1 MQNNLNPNQQ
11 QVPQPDS
18 ISANFNPSQTLAM
31 KFDIASWVLIGIAM
45 VLVLIFHLLPALLA
59 GLLVYEL
66 IRLLTPHIERKFPR
80 TRAKIIAIV
89 LLAFVIVSLLSLAGA
104 GLVAFFRSESGSIT
118 VLLAKMAQII
128 EDSRKILPSWIL
140 DRLPSDAI
148 AFKEEATIWL
158 RSHATQLQVVGK
170 EAGRITA
177 HVLIGMII
185 GGMIA
190 LRDAAK
196 DDHYKPFARALA
208 QRAWLFGDA
217 FKRVVFAQVRIASI
231 NALFTGIYLAIIMP
245 MLGVELPLVKTMI
258 AITFVVGLIP
268 VVGNLISN
276 TVIVVVSLSQS
287 LGVAIGSLLYLV
299 VIHKLEYFLN
309 ARIVGGQ
316 IRANAW
322 ELLITMLLME
332 SIFGLA
338 GIVAAPIYYA
348 YIKSELRA
356 RNLV

>member
-1 MQNNLNPNQQ
+1 MQNNCNPNNHSLNNPNQAL
-11 QVPQPDS
+11 S
-18 ISANFNPSQTLAM
+18 M
-31 KFDIASWVLIGIAM
+31 KFDIASWILIGVAM
-45 VLVLIFHLLPALLA
+45 VLVLIFRLLPALLA

-140 DRLPSDAI
+140 ERLPSDAL

-158 RSHATQLQVVGK
+158 RSHANQLQVVGK

-190 LRDAAK
+190 LRDAVN
-196 DDHYKPFARALA
+196 DDLYKPFARALA

-356 RNLV
+356 LNLV

>member
-1 MQNNLNPNQQ
+1 MR
-11 QVPQPDS
+11 DHYTE
-18 ISANFNPSQTLAM
+18 TLSM
-31 KFDIASWVLIGIAM
+31 KFDIASWILIGMAM
-45 VLVLIFHLLPALLA
+45 LLVLVFHLLPALLA
-59 GLLVYEL
+59 GLLVYQL
-66 IRLLTPHIERKFPR
+66 IHILTPHIERKFPGP
-80 TRAKIIAIV
+80 RAKLIAIA
-89 LLAFVIVSLLSLAGA
+89 LLTIITVSLLSLAGA

-128 EDSRKILPSWIL
+128 EDSRKILPVWIL
-140 DRLPSDAI
+140 ERLPSDAI

-158 RSHATQLQVVGK
+158 RTHANQLQVVGK

-177 HVLIGMII
+177 HIIIGMIV

-190 LRDAAK
+190 LRDALN
-196 DDHYKPFARALA
+196 DDQYQPFARALV

-231 NALFTGIYLAIIMP
+231 NALFTGVYLAIILP
-245 MLGVELPLVKTMI
+245 MLGIELPLVKTLI
-258 AITFVVGLIP
+258 AITFVAGLIP

-287 LGVAIGSLLYLV
+287 LGVAIGSLLYLI

-322 ELLITMLLME
+322 ELLITMLVME
-332 SIFGLA
+332 AIFGLA

-348 YIKSELRA
+348 YIKSELRI
-356 RNLV
+356 RNLI